1 MPLMKLNASLPTAGQ
16 LSSAD
21 RSSSH
26 VSAVGNAGSPSLG
39 DMVKNSAIEEH
50 PAHMVDTHRDISSGR
65 RVLLAGAQAL
75 SDLADGLGESYQ
87 KAVDLLAQVKGRV
100 VVTGIG
106 KSGHIGRKIAATLAS
121 TGTPAQFVHAG
132 EASHGDLGMI
142 GQSDALLALSNS
154 GETREL
160 SDIIHYAARYSI
172 PLIGITANPGSSL
185 ASAAQVTLCLPP
197 HREACSLGLAPTT
210 STTMMLTLGDALAI
224 TLLERKGFTSEDFR
238 LFHPGGK
245 LGAALI
251 KVETVMHRG
260 SEMPL
265 SDAGLPLSKGLL
277 IMTEKRFG
285 CLGVLEGSALIGI
298 ITDGDLRRHMA
309 ADLLDK
315 TAAEIMTADPTTI
328 APQTLVA
335 EALGLMNT
343 RGITSVFVVADRKP
357 LGIIHMHDCLHVGAQ

>member
-1 MPLMKLNASLPTAGQ
+1 MIEEVP
-16 LSSAD
+16 
-21 RSSSH
+21 
-26 VSAVGNAGSPSLG
+26 AGS
-39 DMVKNSAIEEH
+39 VEA
-50 PAHMVDTHRDISSGR
+50 HRDIVSGR
-65 RVLLAGAQAL
+65 RVLRAGAEAL
-75 SDLADGLGESYQ
+75 SDLADSLGESYQ
-87 KAVDLLAQVKGRV
+87 QAVDILAHVKGRV

-106 KSGHIGRKIAATLAS
+106 KSGHIGRKIASTLAS

-142 GQSDALLALSNS
+142 GRGDAILALSNS

-160 SDIIHYAARYSI
+160 SDIIHYAARYAI
-172 PLIGITANPGSSL
+172 PLIGMTANPASSL
-185 ASAAQVTLCLPP
+185 ASAAQVMLCLPP
-197 HREACSLGLAPTT
+197 HQEACSLGLAPTT

-251 KVETVMHRG
+251 KVEAVMHRG
-260 SEMPL
+260 ADMPL
-265 SDAGLPLSKGLL
+265 SDAQLPLSEGLL

-285 CLGVLEGSALIGI
+285 CLGVLEGTTLIGV

-309 ADLLDK
+309 EDLLDK
-315 TAAEIMTADPTTI
+315 TAAEIMTSDPATI

-343 RGITSVFVVADRKP
+343 RGITSLFVVTDRKP
-357 LGIIHMHDCLHVGAQ
+357 VGIIHMHDCLHVGVQ